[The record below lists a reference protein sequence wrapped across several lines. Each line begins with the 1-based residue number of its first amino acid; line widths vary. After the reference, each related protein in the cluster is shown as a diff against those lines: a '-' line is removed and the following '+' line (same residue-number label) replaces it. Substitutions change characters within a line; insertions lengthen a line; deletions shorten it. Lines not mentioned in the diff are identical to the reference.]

1 MARHVGDDRCQAEH
15 TQPEPA
21 VAGYTP
27 GSFTDLYRTQYP
39 RLVVTLTLAGAPDA
53 ADLAQEAFAR
63 TLRHW
68 RRVSQ
73 GTNPGYYVATVA
85 FRLMRRQR
93 PTPASMLGDDN
104 GAVDGHENTVVV
116 ALCLRQALEA
126 MPARRRACAALR
138 FYLGMSTDEA
148 AQTLGITAGT
158 VRMRLH
164 RARADLRH
172 VLAGP

>member
-1 MARHVGDDRCQAEH
+1 MARHAGDDRCQAEH
-15 TQPEPA
+15 TEPEPI

-73 GTNPGYYVATVA
+73 GTNPGGYVATVA
-85 FRLMRRQR
+85 FRLMRRHR
-93 PTPASMLGDDN
+93 PPPATTLGDDN
-104 GAVDGHENTVVV
+104 GAVDGHEDTVVIGV
-116 ALCLRQALEA
+116 CLRQALEA
-126 MPARRRACAALR
+126 MPARRRACAALC

-148 AQTLGITAGT
+148 AQTLGITAAT
-158 VRMRLH
+158 VRVQLH
-164 RARADLRH
+164 RARTDLHH
-172 VLAGP
+172 VLGDV